1 MTPHERG
8 MAHVKRMRGNRPEM
22 EPTTAPGLG
31 GVIKYRPV
39 GPTILPTTGKPMQ
52 RATPV
57 VNSLMAKPAA
67 KPAIKPTTQTQKQ
80 LFGGQIKSM
89 FPSLSPDLTRRR
101 KARNFSVRSYSTLG
115 V

>member
-1 MTPHERG
+1 MTPEERFRKSG
-8 MAHVKRMRGNRPEM
+8 GIRMVGNRRADHN
-22 EPTTAPGLG
+22 PTYSPA
-31 GVIKYRPV
+31 
-39 GPTILPTTGKPMQ
+39 GPAILPTTGKPMQ

-67 KPAIKPTTQTQKQ
+67 KPAIKPTTQTQKA

-101 KARNFSVRSYSTLG
+101 KARNYAVRSYSTLG
-115 V
+115 A

>member
-1 MTPHERG
+1 MTPGERARSQPG
-8 MAHVKRMRGNRPEM
+8 YRRMVSNIAPISAGPGNP
-22 EPTTAPGLG
+22 L
-31 GVIKYRPV
+31 IYRPA
-39 GPTILPTTGKPMQ
+39 GPVILPTTGKPM

-101 KARNFSVRSYSTLG
+101 KARNFSVRNYSTLG
-115 V
+115 A